1 MRQEKSG
8 CSGDPGS
15 KKEKKGMV
23 YDLLY
28 KKGEH
33 DGRALWVRCGV
44 LIEKG
49 NGKMSVKLDTVP
61 VSGQWDGW
69 LVVSERREWDRDGG
83 SGRGG
88 TKRLSGMGDT
98 PPAGYDD
105 LPF

>member
-1 MRQEKSG
+1 
-8 CSGDPGS
+8 
-15 KKEKKGMV
+15 MV

-33 DGRALWVRCGV
+33 EGRAIWLRCGV
-44 LIEKG
+44 LIEKD

-69 LVVSERREWDRDGG
+69 LVVSERRERNGGRTGNGAMTGTASRDEA
-83 SGRGG
+83 
-88 TKRLSGMGDT
+88 